1 MKRYVIFIT
10 VLLGVVIAAFGTI
23 PTYTDE
29 NLNYRVTY
37 KWGFIHKQAG
47 SANFLLRKTPD
58 YYTARLTAR
67 TQPWADRIFMVR
79 DTLSGSMRLKD
90 MAPLLYDKSTYE
102 KDDIRHDVLHYT
114 YSGNTVTAKSRCQ
127 RIEKTG
133 EVITLDTVLV
143 ASAPATDML
152 SVYYL
157 VRRLPFDNMKVGT
170 IAKANLFSGKRI
182 ETLAVKYLGIEKI
195 KLNGKVYECYKIN
208 FTFSSERLKD
218 SSAPMWAWIQTSG
231 PRVPVKLVGELPIGQ
246 IQVLWNDP
254 NGKW

>member
-1 MKRYVIFIT
+1 MKRLVIFLVAIC
-10 VLLGVVIAAFGTI
+10 AALTMLSAI

-29 NLNYRVTY
+29 TLIYRVTY
-37 KWGFIHKQAG
+37 KWGFIQKQAG
-47 SANFLLRKTPD
+47 SANFILRKTPD

-79 DTLSGSMRLKD
+79 DTLSGHMRLKD

-102 KDDIRHDVLHYT
+102 KDDIRHDVLHYN

-127 RIEKTG
+127 RIEKNG
-133 EVITLDTVLV
+133 EVFTLDTVLV
-143 ASAPATDML
+143 AQAPATDML

-157 VRRLPFDNMKVGT
+157 VRRLPFDSMKVGT
-170 IAKANLFSGKRI
+170 VAKANLFSGKRI
-182 ETLAVKYLGIEKI
+182 ETLAVKYLGIEKV

-208 FTFSSERLKD
+208 FTFTSERLKE

-231 PRVPVKLVGELPIGQ
+231 SRVPIKLVGELPIGQ

-254 NGKW
+254 EGKN